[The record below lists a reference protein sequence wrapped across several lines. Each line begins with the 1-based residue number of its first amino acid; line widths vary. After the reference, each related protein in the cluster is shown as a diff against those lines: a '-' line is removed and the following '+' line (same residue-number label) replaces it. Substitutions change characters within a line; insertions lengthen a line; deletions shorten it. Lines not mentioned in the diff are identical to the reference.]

1 MYSQFYNVL
10 TDVTIVVF
18 SYLSITKKKKKVVAK
33 LRISKIANILSV
45 LDRISL
51 PIFVVTSFIVLV

>member
-1 MYSQFYNVL
+1 MYSQFYDIL

>member
-1 MYSQFYNVL
+1 MYSQFYNIL

>member
-1 MYSQFYNVL
+1 MYSQFYDIL
-10 TDVTIVVF
+10 TDITIVVF